1 MTQLKT
7 WIVGV
12 VVFPLL
18 LKPYAAMP
26 GARWLR
32 AQAPGQPAPQQSV
45 CPSAIDFL
53 LGPSRTFTVAATP
66 TRVWDAIPQA
76 VADWYQSKSF
86 RSDPSKPLRAE
97 RYSITPDIPKSSGRT
112 CFTEKREGN
121 RDTRVAFAFV
131 VKATLG
137 KPAKAATTDVELRS
151 LIQFKG
157 SAERTWRTSAMNV
170 DNIDDLITRIQAAA
184 R

>member
-1 MTQLKT
+1 MKA
-7 WIVGV
+7 WILGV

-18 LKPYAAMP
+18 LRPDAAMP
-26 GARWLR
+26 GTRWLR

-53 LGPSRTFTVAATP
+53 LGPSRTVTVAAAP
-66 TRVWDAIPQA
+66 ARVWDALPQA

-86 RSDPSKPLRAE
+86 RSDLSRPLRAE
-97 RYSITPDIPKSSGRT
+97 RYGITPDIPKSSGHT

-121 RDTRVAFAFV
+121 RDTRVAFAFA
-131 VKATLG
+131 VKATPG
-137 KPAKAATTDVELRS
+137 KSARAAAADLELRW

-157 SAERTWRTSAMNV
+157 SAERTWRTSAMTV
-170 DNIDDLITRIQAAA
+170 GNIDDLITRIQAAA
-184 R
+184 K